1 MREKNGC
8 AWGNR
13 GWVKLETITLKVV
26 QIMEAGQYLNA
37 SFKNKFPII
46 SSLNFPV
53 KGNQISTITRLEI

>member
-37 SFKNKFPII
+37 PF
-46 SSLNFPV
+46 
-53 KGNQISTITRLEI
+53 